1 MNLSEDKKGSVN
13 SKQVKFR
20 RTTTFKIYIFLF
32 QGHAVEAEFPDWAVG
47 VSVFLMLFSLMVI
60 PIVALLV
67 KLDKFHLPGFKEE
80 LKLDVRRR

>member
-1 MNLSEDKKGSVN
+1 MVSTWILK
-13 SKQVKFR
+13 SK
-20 RTTTFKIYIFLF
+20 RTTTFKIYTFSVYLF
-32 QGHAVEAEFPDWAVG
+32 QGHAVEAEFPGWAVG